1 MRERLVAFQDQVYAQ
16 MNQSGDF
23 DRELFEKEVRQEMSK
38 YLPRK
43 DVDSYFDVF
52 SPSVD
57 WDGMQFYLERR
68 DLENS

>member
-1 MRERLVAFQDQVYAQ
+1 
-16 MNQSGDF
+16 
-23 DRELFEKEVRQEMSK
+23 MSK